1 MLLLE
6 RRALR
11 AGLKVARAV
20 RGMGGGEESPV
31 KSTKPL
37 ESIWEGALF
46 GSGCELNVEAE

>member
-1 MLLLE
+1 MFVRE
-6 RRALR
+6 RRAFR
-11 AGLKVARAV
+11 AGLRVARAV

-37 ESIWEGALF
+37 ESIWGRAVG